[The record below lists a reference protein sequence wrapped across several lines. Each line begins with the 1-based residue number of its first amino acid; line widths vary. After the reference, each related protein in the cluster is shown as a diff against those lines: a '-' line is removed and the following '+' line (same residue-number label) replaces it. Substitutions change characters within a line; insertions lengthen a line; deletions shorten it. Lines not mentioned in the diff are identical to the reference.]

1 MFAEGVT
8 EQVFVSDVLTRHLAQ
23 FCVYVHNP
31 VLVAHARKKGQIHR
45 GGGRRFRPM
54 QNDIERFLKQDSGGG
69 VYFTTMIDLYALH
82 SDFPGLEEAEKL
94 HHVPRDRVES
104 LEESW
109 MNETGD
115 RRFIPFIELHEFES
129 YLFCDL
135 AKFAEFFD
143 KADGGISELQKVADS
158 VASPE
163 LIDDGQ
169 HTAPSKR
176 IISQFRRY
184 EKLKTSVGPQMA
196 GLIGLSIIRSKCPH
210 FDAWVCGLEQLGTQ

>member
-1 MFAEGVT
+1 
-8 EQVFVSDVLTRHLAQ
+8 
-23 FCVYVHNP
+23 
-31 VLVAHARKKGQIHR
+31 
-45 GGGRRFRPM
+45 
-54 QNDIERFLKQDSGGG
+54 
-69 VYFTTMIDLYALH
+69 
-82 SDFPGLEEAEKL
+82 
-94 HHVPRDRVES
+94 
-104 LEESW
+104 

-196 GLIGLSIIRSKCPH
+196 GLIGAVYH
-210 FDAWVCGLEQLGTQ
+210 